1 MQPKPVPSPENAED
15 RKEREGFNMMNY
27 IEKVGNI
34 KVYSEQNGA
43 NEYTITFINGT
54 DIVAQTMYSSAYTKN
69 EAIAH
74 LFSVKFDTHTEEWL
88 WLNIPTSDLEVISDN
103 LFKSGN
109 DYFKRID
116 DTRYFKHFDHK
127 PMM

>member
-1 MQPKPVPSPENAED
+1 
-15 RKEREGFNMMNY
+15 MMNY

-34 KVYSEQNGA
+34 KVYSEQGGT
-43 NEYTITFINGT
+43 NEFTITFINGT
-54 DIVAQTMYSSAYTKN
+54 DIVAQEMYSSAYTKN
-69 EAIAH
+69 EAITH
-74 LFSVKFDTHTEEWL
+74 LFSVKFDTHMEEWL